1 MDTDSIQA
9 ESKAGARMLN
19 MLHPRV
25 QVSTSLQA
33 KSTLQ
38 VLNKTKAGICSN
50 VKPASECSLAQMRC
64 FVETVAVFSQQKSLD
79 GLWSPL
85 LLGYGKSYFP

>member
-25 QVSTSLQA
+25 QVSMLLQA
-33 KSTLQ
+33 RSTLQ
-38 VLNKTKAGICSN
+38 VLNKTVAEICSN
-50 VKPASECSLAQMRC
+50 VKPPSGPN
-64 FVETVAVFSQQKSLD
+64 VHWPK
-79 GLWSPL
+79 
-85 LLGYGKSYFP
+85 